1 MGMLIFSPT
10 LKNLNSVIIP
20 QRLDKNS
27 GFVEEDNSGRSNI
40 FSTGDKALYSYSPT
54 TDKIVKQGLG
64 GLQGLVIVL
73 TIAGLVAATTVGISV
88 KTAYPKA
95 SAIELTDLDGLI
107 SLATK

>member
-1 MGMLIFSPT
+1 MNRLKITNIHLHYIHPHFHHIPT
-10 LKNLNSVIIP
+10 KIQS
-20 QRLDKNS
+20 LDKNS

-40 FSTGDKALYSYSPT
+40 FSTGEKALYSYSPT

-88 KTAYPKA
+88 KTEYPGA
-95 SAIELTDLDGLI
+95 S
-107 SLATK
+107 